1 MVYLVGF
8 IRMGGTVQVYQ
19 IISKFGAKG
28 SIFALL
34 VCLTKL
40 SWNTIL
46 FDLSERLVFAIQCPY
61 EASCCLSDDGM
72 EDIWVNITAELG
84 WPEPS
89 ATPTHQYSLMTA
101 TSKKQR
107 LDAKWTQYMNPV
119 HIGQLLSFEFHHTQK
134 QNSLMRPEVQPRPV
148 MILQFFI
155 IFNPLGFIHYF
166 LPVTSECQARVDCMQ
181 RNIYLFLFNPSC
193 IPVLSSDSYFHRW
206 WRGMSRGWV
215 KCKTPQK
222 KVQ

>member
-1 MVYLVGF
+1 MVYQVGL

-19 IISKFGAKG
+19 IISKFGTEG
-28 SIFALL
+28 STFALL

-46 FDLSERLVFAIQCPY
+46 FELSERLVF
-61 EASCCLSDDGM
+61 ASCCLSDDGM
-72 EDIWVNITAELG
+72 EDIWVNISAEPG

-101 TSKKQR
+101 TSKNQR

-134 QNSLMRPEVQPRPV
+134 QNSLMRPQVQPGPV

-206 WRGMSRGWV
+206 WRGMSRGRV